1 MSSHAIVCYIQNLI
15 PSQINSLNGA
25 IYKILHKRPFYQ
37 NRAFLHSIQPVLI
50 KLFACRQISDIIKIY
65 HVNCGCRSKRKVFR
79 IDGKTKDIMAFFKNL
94 VIQFCKHCW
103 LVPCTIIL
111 STALQCDFCRVK
123 ISYNPIISGR
133 VSCLVFPTAQILVR
147 QALIIFTK

>member
-1 MSSHAIVCYIQNLI
+1 MSFHAKVCYIQNLI
-15 PSQINSLNGA
+15 PSQINSLK
-25 IYKILHKRPFYQ
+25 YILHKRPFYQ

-50 KLFACRQISDIIKIY
+50 KLFACRWISDIKIY

-79 IDGKTKDIMAFFKNL
+79 IDGETKDIMAFFKNL

-111 STALQCDFCRVK
+111 STALQCDFRRVK
-123 ISYNPIISGR
+123 KSYNPIISGR
-133 VSCLVFPTAQILVR
+133 VFVLGSRQHRLAR
-147 QALIIFTK
+147 QALIIISF